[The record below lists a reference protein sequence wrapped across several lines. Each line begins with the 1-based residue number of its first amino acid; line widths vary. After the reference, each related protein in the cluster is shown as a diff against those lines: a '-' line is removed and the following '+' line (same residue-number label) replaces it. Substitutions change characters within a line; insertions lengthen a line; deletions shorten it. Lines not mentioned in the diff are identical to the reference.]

1 MTTRRPRRIA
11 VAQPAHR
18 RRRLTV
24 DDEGFV
30 FLGRAKIC
38 RYNRDDRSLEF
49 LDKTREAKRNGSRV
63 VKITLDEFTQEL
75 GGYGGEL
82 EK

>member
-1 MTTRRPRRIA
+1 
-11 VAQPAHR
+11 
-18 RRRLTV
+18 V

-49 LDKTREAKRNGSRV
+49 FDKTRQAKRNGSRV
-63 VKITLDEFTQEL
+63 VKITLAEFAQEL